1 MKYDRTE
8 RISEEIKKA
17 LSSIIMYELKD
28 PGITGM
34 ISVTSVNTT
43 RDLSYSKV
51 YVSVFGS
58 EEQKKS
64 SFNALKSSMK
74 FIRRSLSTKVK
85 LRHTPELLFE
95 LDSSIEYGAH
105 MNEVFNKISVK
116 KDEVPNAESSEAEDL
131 NDD

>member
-34 ISVTSVNTT
+34 ISVTGVNTT
-43 RDLSYSKV
+43 KDLSYSKV
-51 YVSVFGS
+51 YISVFGS

-64 SFNALKSSMK
+64 SFAALKSSVK

-95 LDSSIEYGAH
+95 LDSSLEYGMH
-105 MNEVFNKISVK
+105 MNEVLSKISTK
-116 KDEVPNAESSEAEDL
+116 NRENQNEEISEVEDSN
-131 NDD
+131 ND